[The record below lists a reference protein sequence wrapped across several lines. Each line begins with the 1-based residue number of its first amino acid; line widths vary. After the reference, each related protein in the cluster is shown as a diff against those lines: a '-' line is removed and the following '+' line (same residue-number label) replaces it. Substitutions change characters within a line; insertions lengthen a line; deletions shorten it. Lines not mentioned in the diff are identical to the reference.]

1 MNAFC
6 LGNNDD
12 QHAPRIFRLALPRGV
27 KERVSETSARK
38 AGWTLDRKIRIN
50 VFFFFNWVIVSF
62 ILIVAPWNRY
72 RVQLTYFKI
81 YLLTSLSSIMIYL
94 ICSNNYIELF
104 LFYYWYEARKGGV
117 KIELT

>member
-50 VFFFFNWVIVSF
+50 VFFFLTGLLFL

-81 YLLTSLSSIMIYL
+81 YLLTSLSNIMIYL

-104 LFYYWYEARKGGV
+104 LFYY
-117 KIELT
+117 